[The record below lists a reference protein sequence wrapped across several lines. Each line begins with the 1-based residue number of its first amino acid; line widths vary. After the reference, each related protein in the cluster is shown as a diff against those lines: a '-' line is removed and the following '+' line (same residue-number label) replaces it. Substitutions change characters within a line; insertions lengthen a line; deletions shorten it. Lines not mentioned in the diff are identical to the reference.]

1 MADLT
6 PVFLEPV
13 FPVYPL
19 HVLGETCWCHPV
31 IHTADDNDI
40 DCTCEYCLDCSPED
54 EE

>member
-19 HVLGETCWCHPV
+19 HVLGETCWCHPAC
-31 IHTADDNDI
+31 TGFDD
-40 DCTCEYCLDCSPED
+40 CCCEFCLDYNLEVD
-54 EE
+54 E